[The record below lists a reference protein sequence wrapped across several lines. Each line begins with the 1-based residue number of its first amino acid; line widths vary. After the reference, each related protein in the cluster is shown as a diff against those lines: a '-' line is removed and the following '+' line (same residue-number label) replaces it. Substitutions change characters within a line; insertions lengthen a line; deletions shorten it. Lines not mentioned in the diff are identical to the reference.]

1 MTTKLLYGD
10 ITEKIIGAAFEVH
23 NTLGKGLT
31 EKTYQ
36 NALAVRLRKFGFE
49 VEEEKEL
56 SLIFD
61 NTKVGQQREDLIVED
76 KIIVETKAVR
86 KILPE
91 YTNKLLSTLRN
102 TKYQLGLI
110 INFGNSVEFQ
120 RVINTQ
126 QNK

>member
-10 ITEKIIGAAFEVH
+10 ITERIIGAAFEVH

-36 NALAVRLRKFGFE
+36 NALVIRLRSTGLE
-49 VEEEKEL
+49 VEDEKEL
-56 SLIFD
+56 SLFFD
-61 NTKVGQQREDLIVED
+61 NAKVGDQRADIVVDD
-76 KIIVETKAVR
+76 KVIVETKAVR
-86 KILPE
+86 KIAPE
-91 YTNKLLSTLRN
+91 YAKKLLSTLRN